1 MDFFH
6 KIMERLDLK
15 RLRKDA
21 EITQSELANR
31 IGYPQAFLSQIEH
44 GKRPAPDKLIK
55 IVVKELGISN
65 INDYIE
71 TVPDPVPS
79 QDLPKLEPLSFD
91 NIIKG
96 EPNVESLQNTISQLV
111 DLLVK
116 SQQRIDNL
124 EKENKKLLELI
135 GKI

>member
-1 MDFFH
+1 
-6 KIMERLDLK
+6 MERLDLK

-21 EITQSELANR
+21 EITQLELANR

-71 TVPDPVPS
+71 TVSDPVPS

-91 NIIKG
+91 NIIKRLLSG
-96 EPNVESLQNTISQLV
+96 EICRHFFIYY
-111 DLLVK
+111 DDYR
-116 SQQRIDNL
+116 RIDIL
-124 EKENKKLLELI
+124 VYST
-135 GKI
+135 

>member
-1 MDFFH
+1 
-6 KIMERLDLK
+6 MERLDLK

-71 TVPDPVPS
+71 TVPDPVLRKICLNWS
-79 QDLPKLEPLSFD
+79 RSLLTTSSRASLTWNRCRTLF
-91 NIIKG
+91 
-96 EPNVESLQNTISQLV
+96 PNWWICL
-111 DLLVK
+111 
-116 SQQRIDNL
+116 
-124 EKENKKLLELI
+124 
-135 GKI
+135 

>member
-1 MDFFH
+1 M
-6 KIMERLDLK
+6 
-15 RLRKDA
+15 
-21 EITQSELANR
+21 
-31 IGYPQAFLSQIEH
+31 
-44 GKRPAPDKLIK
+44 
-55 IVVKELGISN
+55 VKELGISN

>member
-1 MDFFH
+1 
-6 KIMERLDLK
+6 MERLDLK

-31 IGYPQAFLSQIEH
+31 IVYPQAFLSQIEH

-65 INDYIE
+65 IDDYIE
-71 TVPDPVPS
+71 TVPDSITS
-79 QDLPKLEPLSFD
+79 QNQPKLEPLSLD

-96 EPNVESLQNTISQLV
+96 EPSVESLHNTISQLV
-111 DLLVK
+111 ELLVK

-124 EKENKKLLELI
+124 EKENKKMLELLS
-135 GKI
+135 KI

>member
-1 MDFFH
+1 MQGFPPRRA
-6 KIMERLDLK
+6 I
-15 RLRKDA
+15 
-21 EITQSELANR
+21 
-31 IGYPQAFLSQIEH
+31 
-44 GKRPAPDKLIK
+44 PDKLIK
-55 IVVKELGISN
+55 VVVKELGISN